1 MYRMYTSAY
10 TCIGYAYIDRYIIGN
25 SVYIYMQMI
34 QSGI

>member
-1 MYRMYTSAY
+1 MYRYVY
-10 TCIGYAYIDRYIIGN
+10 FCIYCIGYAYIDRYIIGN